1 MGKGKARH
9 MEVSESEAVGRGAQQ
24 LHPLHF
30 FFFYDGPTAKVSGEA
45 EISS

>member
-1 MGKGKARH
+1 MH
-9 MEVSESEAVGRGAQQ
+9 MEVSESKAVGRGAQQ

-30 FFFYDGPTAKVSGEA
+30 FFYDGPTAKVSGGA